1 MPKTILI
8 LLLILFIFSC
18 KQDNP
23 TGVDQIDVLD
33 RLQSL
38 AGIEVSEISP
48 LNGFPRQ
55 FEITIT
61 QPLDHNNPEGQMFRQ
76 RVFLSHTGL
85 NAPVVFMPS
94 GYSSSP
100 LKVCEL
106 SKTLG
111 ANQIYAAHRFMAG
124 AEPAVRDWKYLTIAQ
139 ASADFHRVVEI
150 LQKVYPGPWVSYGA
164 SKNGQAALFHR
175 RFYPDDVKGTVSL
188 VAPLS
193 QGTEDPR
200 YDVFLGQVGSAAC
213 REKIRAFQRAALT
226 MRQQIESEL
235 KNYIEQSEFRFT
247 RMNATDILE
256 FEILEFPFSFW
267 QITKGDCSD
276 IPDPDATAA
285 ELFDYIKNFGYLDLY
300 SDEMMTYYEPV
311 YYQAYTELGW
321 YHLVDDH
328 LTDLLLTVPSYVK
341 MAPQNVVMTYDP
353 AVLQDVRDWLQ
364 TWGNNIIYIYGEN
377 DPWTAGAIET
387 TGSTNA
393 VKIIQPGANHTVTVE
408 SLDERELVYSKLN
421 LWMELK

>member
-1 MPKTILI
+1 MTRVMLI
-8 LLLILFIFSC
+8 LLLMLLISSC
-18 KQDNP
+18 KKDSP
-23 TGVDQIDVLD
+23 TGADQIDVFD

-38 AGIEVSEISP
+38 SGIEVSEISP
-48 LNGFPRQ
+48 LNGFARQ
-55 FEITIT
+55 FEIYIT
-61 QPLDHNNPEGQMFRQ
+61 QPLDHDNPEGPVFKQ
-76 RVFLSHTGL
+76 RVFLSHIDK

-100 LKVCEL
+100 VKVCEL
-106 SKTLG
+106 SNRLG

-124 AEPAVRDWKYLTIAQ
+124 AEPAVREWKYLTIAQ

-175 RFYPDDVKGTVSL
+175 RFYPDDVKATVSL

-193 QGTEDPR
+193 RGTEDPR
-200 YDVFLGQVGSAAC
+200 YDLFLEQVGSSAC
-213 REKIRAFQRAALT
+213 REKIKAFQRAALT
-226 MRQQIESEL
+226 MRQPIESEI

-247 RMNATDILE
+247 RMNAADILE

-267 QITKGDCSD
+267 QITEGDCSD

-285 ELFDYIKNFGYLDLY
+285 ELFDYIKNFGYLDFY
-300 SDEMMTYYEPV
+300 SDEMITYFEPV

-321 YHLVDDH
+321 YRLADDQ
-328 LTDLLLTVPSYVK
+328 LADLLVTAPSYKK

-353 AVLQDVRDWLQ
+353 TVLQDIRDWLQ
-364 TWGNNIIYIYGEN
+364 IRGNNIIFIYGEN

-393 VKIIQPGANHTVTVE
+393 VKIIQSGANHTVTVE
-408 SLDERELVYSKLN
+408 DLDDRELVYSKLN